1 MYFGFAHCPDI
12 CPETMEKI
20 MDIKEIH
27 DHARKKNAD
36 LPDLEPVFVT
46 IDPERDT
53 PENLAYYLEGRREIL
68 KSCQA

>member
-27 DHARKKNAD
+27 DHARTKNPE

-53 PENLAYYLEGRREIL
+53 PENLAYYLEG
-68 KSCQA
+68 